1 VTWAMLDHAAK
12 VLGPVAADV
21 VFVGGAV
28 IVAWVTDPAAPAP
41 RPTLDVDVVV
51 EVATLAQRMRF
62 DQRLRDRGLSEDV
75 EGGVICRWKHPPTTL
90 VLDVMPVDAGV
101 FGFGNGWSAEAMRT
115 AHRLRSPS
123 GAELAV
129 VAPEVLLAMKLEAFE
144 SRGNG
149 DYYGSRDFADI
160 VSLVDGRV
168 ELVDDVRR
176 AASALREFVATELRR
191 HLARQRAVD
200 GIYGALQGD
209 AASQARAGEIVL
221 PRMQVLAGGA

>member
-1 VTWAMLDHAAK
+1 MTWAMLDRAVD

-28 IVAWVTDPAAPAP
+28 VVVWITDPAAPGP

-51 EVATLAQRMRF
+51 EVTTLGERVRF
-62 DQRLRDRGLSEDV
+62 DGRLRDRGLAEDV
-75 EGGVICRWKHPPTTL
+75 QSGVICRWKHQPTAL
-90 VLDVMPVDAGV
+90 VLDVMPIDAGV
-101 FGFGNGWSAEAMRT
+101 FGFGNGWSVEAMRT
-115 AHRLRSPS
+115 ARHVTSPN
-123 GAELAV
+123 GAALAV
-129 VAPEVLLAMKLEAFE
+129 VAPEVLLAMKLDAFS
-144 SRGNG
+144 SRGND

-168 ELVDDVRR
+168 ELFDDVRQAR
-176 AASALREFVATELRR
+176 SDLREFVAVELRR

-209 AASQARAGEIVL
+209 AASQARVGEIVL
-221 PRMQVLAGGA
+221 PRMQALAGEA